1 VTGHEWLAVL
11 LVLTAAAWV
20 VSLAW
25 HPYRPCPRCEGR
37 RGRNVGS
44 KPGRFGR
51 CGKCDG
57 RGEQVRRGA
66 RSVRKGIGRP
76 L

>member
-1 VTGHEWLAVL
+1 MTGPELIAAVS
-11 LVLTAAAWV
+11 VIGSTGWV

-44 KPGRFGR
+44 KPKRFGR
-51 CGKCDG
+51 CGRCGG
-57 RGEQVRRGA
+57 RGEQERRGA
-66 RSVRKGIGRP
+66 RPVRKAIGRP

>member
-1 VTGHEWLAVL
+1 MTGAELLGAVAGVGAASWLGS
-11 LVLTAAAWV
+11 LV
-20 VSLAW
+20 W

-44 KPGRFGR
+44 KAGRFGR
-51 CGKCDG
+51 CGKCGG

-66 RSVRKGIGRP
+66 RPVRKAIGRP

>member
-1 VTGHEWLAVL
+1 MTGPELIAAVTVIGGASWLGS
-11 LVLTAAAWV
+11 LV
-20 VSLAW
+20 W

-37 RGRNVGS
+37 RGRNLGS
-44 KPGRFGR
+44 KPKRYGH